1 MNAAKFAMYALSLA
15 DVSFDAIAFDS
26 EGMTWSL
33 LDREGEFAGLA
44 TWEQVQASLAAG
56 NEGWIKVHGRIC
68 YVEGNVDE
76 MTEALKAF
84 WAIAS

>member
-15 DVSFDAIAFDS
+15 DVEVDAVAVDLDGTSWRLIDS
-26 EGMTWSL
+26 AG
-33 LDREGEFAGLA
+33 GFAGLA

-56 NEGWIKVHGRIC
+56 DEGWIEGHGLNV
-68 YVEGNVDE
+68 YVDGNVDE

-84 WAIAS
+84 WALD